1 MEFWK
6 IFKTPYMDAADD
18 FGGGESLNADDADE
32 GQEKDVDS
40 QEGAGE
46 ADDDS
51 QTNERPD
58 TKAKQDRDTNEQFK
72 AARLKAEREKQ
83 RIIEEREQDARDAGY
98 SSYAEMQA
106 YIKSEKAR
114 LERERMIAKG
124 IDPDAVNE
132 LISNHPVV
140 KQAQE
145 ITLKS
150 RIATEKAAISS
161 KPFFKE
167 LEHDID
173 RILAVNPSLPVEAV
187 YSYVRGE
194 KLDELLSK
202 SNSDATKRAIADI
215 HDKKSRGLTDSGD
228 SGGSD
233 DAVELTPEGKRMAEA
248 FGNDPKEIAKYV
260 KKQIRR

>member
-6 IFKTPYMDAADD
+6 IFKTPYMDTADD

-32 GQEKDVDS
+32 GQEEDVDL
-40 QEGAGE
+40 EKGTGE
-46 ADDDS
+46 DDS
-51 QTNERPD
+51 ETNQKP
-58 TKAKQDRDTNEQFK
+58 KQDRDTNEQFK
-72 AARLKAEREKQ
+72 AARVKAEQEKQ
-83 RIIEEREQDARDAGY
+83 HIIDEREQDAKDAGY
-98 SSYAEMQA
+98 ESYAEMQA
-106 YIKSEKAR
+106 YIKAERAR
-114 LERERMIAKG
+114 REREHYVSQG

-132 LISNHPVV
+132 LIGNHPIV

-150 RIATEKAAISS
+150 KIATEKAAISS
-161 KPFFKE
+161 KPFYKE
-167 LEHDID
+167 LEADID
-173 RILAVNPSLPVEAV
+173 KILAVNPNLPVEAV

-202 SNSDATKRAIADI
+202 STSDAAKRTIADI
-215 HDKKSRGLTDSGD
+215 HDKKSRGLSDSGD
-228 SGGSD
+228 SGGE
-233 DAVELTPEGKRMAEA
+233 DAVELTAEGKRMAAA